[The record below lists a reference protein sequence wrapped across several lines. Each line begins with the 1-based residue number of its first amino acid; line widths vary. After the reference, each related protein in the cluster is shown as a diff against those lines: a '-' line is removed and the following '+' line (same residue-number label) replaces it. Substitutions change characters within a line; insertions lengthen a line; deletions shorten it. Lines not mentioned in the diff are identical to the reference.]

1 MARNNELVMLC
12 HTKAHTPYPKYA
24 IHMPIIPDSMAAIND
39 ILDCVLKSISMT
51 SLVLCTIYMEFITS
65 VSDNNLVTSVKPGIL

>member
-1 MARNNELVMLC
+1 
-12 HTKAHTPYPKYA
+12 
-24 IHMPIIPDSMAAIND
+24 MPIIPDSMAAIND